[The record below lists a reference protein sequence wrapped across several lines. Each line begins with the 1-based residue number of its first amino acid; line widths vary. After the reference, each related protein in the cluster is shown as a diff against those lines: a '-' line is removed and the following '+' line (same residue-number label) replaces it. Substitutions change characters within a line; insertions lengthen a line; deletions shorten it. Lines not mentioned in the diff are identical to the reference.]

1 MTLCG
6 VLHVAYKTR
15 EQTIGDFMVCVLFSC
30 YFLLAKGNDD
40 SRRLKAV
47 ACIYIDDLK
56 MDTVQNGRGM
66 IATLEKLETH
76 AEPI

>member
-15 EQTIGDFMVCVLFSC
+15 EQTIGNFMVCVLFSC
-30 YFLLAKGNDD
+30 YFLLAKSNDD
-40 SRRLKAV
+40 SRRLEVV

-56 MDTVQNGRGM
+56 MDTVQNDRGM
-66 IATLEKLETH
+66 IAPSGKLETH